1 MEYSITQVAKMA
13 GVSARTLRYY
23 DEIDLLKP
31 LYVNAAG
38 YRFYGTEQL
47 DLLQQIL
54 FYREQGL
61 ALQQIR
67 KILYRPDFCLLEALE
82 DHLLT
87 LEQRQRETAAL
98 IDTVK
103 KTIATVKGEYAM
115 QDHEKFEAFK
125 KETVQQQ
132 EAMYGAEVRQAYGDS
147 EAEASQK
154 KFLQMTPAQYER
166 FQQLEQEILTGLEQA
181 VQNGETAEGAVAQHL
196 VWLHKEW
203 LSMTWSQYTP
213 QAHQGVAALYVA
225 DERFQQYYD
234 QHVPGCAM
242 FLEAAVRYW
251 TGAGQA

>member
-1 MEYSITQVAKMA
+1 
-13 GVSARTLRYY
+13 
-23 DEIDLLKP
+23 
-31 LYVNAAG
+31 
-38 YRFYGTEQL
+38 
-47 DLLQQIL
+47 
-54 FYREQGL
+54 
-61 ALQQIR
+61 
-67 KILYRPDFCLLEALE
+67 
-82 DHLLT
+82 
-87 LEQRQRETAAL
+87 
-98 IDTVK
+98 
-103 KTIATVKGEYAM
+103 M

-213 QAHQGVAALYVA
+213 PGPIRVWLRCMLRMNGFSNIMTSMYQDVPCFWRRQCATGREPVRLEQVTATIGTCAAI
-225 DERFQQYYD
+225 
-234 QHVPGCAM
+234 
-242 FLEAAVRYW
+242 
-251 TGAGQA
+251 TAGDCLSLAGLFV